1 MRRTVV
7 QPASFA
13 GDALA
18 ELKSWLGISRSNDD
32 AMLVN
37 LLEAS
42 HGLCEAFTGQMPLRQ
57 TAEEEVPFIAGPC
70 RLSVLP
76 VRSLVS
82 VEKIADDGSRSLLDE
97 SDYDFVV
104 KAGGAA
110 RFKFSWRGDGNLL
123 AVRVQAG
130 IAMDWAS
137 LPPPLR
143 QGMIRLAAHHFRE
156 RDRPTQAKSR
166 QPGLAAPASVTALW
180 SPWRRTRLA

>member
-7 QPASFA
+7 QPANFA

-32 AMLVN
+32 AMLIN

-42 HGLCEAFTGQMPLRQ
+42 HGLCEAFTGQMPLLQ
-57 TAEEEVPFIAGPC
+57 TAEEKLPFIAGPC
-70 RLSVLP
+70 GLSVLP

-82 VEKIADDGSRSLLDE
+82 VEKIAGDGSRSLLDA
-97 SDYDFVV
+97 SDYDFLV
-104 KAGGAA
+104 KAGGEA
-110 RFKFSWRGDGNLL
+110 RIDISWRSDGGVL

-130 IAMDWAS
+130 IAVDWTS
-137 LPPPLR
+137 LPAPLR

-156 RDRPTQAKSR
+156 RDRPSQAKSR
-166 QPGLAAPASVTALW
+166 QPALSAPASVTALW
-180 SPWRRTRLA
+180 RPWRRTRLA